1 MPVYW
6 SDAPCRKI
14 LRLIPLP
21 SMSDSS
27 PQSRRALTRTQRL
40 LTVLLGA
47 GIVVVF
53 GIAGWLKPDLRG
65 FGTHQ
70 QLGMPPC
77 TFRTLTGVNCPHC
90 GLTTSFSWFVRGQF
104 DNSMKANPAG
114 LILASASVV
123 ILIWSIVVSIR
134 GTFVITHEPGRDM
147 LIGFGIWVLV
157 SVLVWCF
164 RLFW

>member
-1 MPVYW
+1 
-6 SDAPCRKI
+6 
-14 LRLIPLP
+14 
-21 SMSDSS
+21 MSDSS
-27 PQSRRALTRTQRL
+27 PQTRRALTRTQRL

-53 GIAGWLKPDLRG
+53 GIAVWLKPDPRG

-104 DNSMKANPAG
+104 RNSMTATPAG
-114 LILASASVV
+114 LMLAGASIL
-123 ILIWSIVVSIR
+123 ILIWSFVVSIR
-134 GTFVITHEPGRDM
+134 GTLVITHEPGRDM
-147 LIGFGIWVLV
+147 LIVFGIWVLF
-157 SVLVWCF
+157 SVVVWVF
-164 RLFW
+164 RLLWKQI

>member
-1 MPVYW
+1 
-6 SDAPCRKI
+6 
-14 LRLIPLP
+14 
-21 SMSDSS
+21 MSDSS
-27 PQSRRALTRTQRL
+27 PQTRRALTRTQRL

-53 GIAGWLKPDLRG
+53 GIAVWLEPDPRG

-77 TFRTLTGVNCPHC
+77 TFRTLIGVNCPHC
-90 GLTTSFSWFVRGQF
+90 GLTTSFSWFVRGKF
-104 DNSMKANPAG
+104 HNSMKANPAG
-114 LILASASVV
+114 LMLASAGIV

-147 LIGFGIWVLV
+147 LIGFAIWVLF
-157 SVLVWCF
+157 SVVIWAF
-164 RLFW
+164 RLFWNQI